1 MDNTAN
7 TLLSLVRYGPV
18 GFGMATNKQEYE
30 EVFISAIRNAFTER
44 ELEVEWTISTMLHLA

>member
-1 MDNTAN
+1 MCTAN

-44 ELEVEWTISTMLHLA
+44 ELEVGWTILTMLHLA

>member
-1 MDNTAN
+1 M
-7 TLLSLVRYGPV
+7 